1 MSSAARPSKC
11 SPTRRSP
18 FSCNK
23 GRKGECVGQPCAR
36 RQSRA
41 NESGSHPTL
50 CWREGDS
57 NPRSRC
63 QGELSCRAM
72 KAEPPEDI
80 VRTSFGEGAA
90 AVSSICSSRQAIPW
104 AKPLGV
110 GNVAGGRGGINRP
123 AAAQKVPRAGEE
135 RDVRWSTVTNR
146 AAPAYS
152 RSSCWSVISVFLV
165 S

>member
-1 MSSAARPSKC
+1 
-11 SPTRRSP
+11 
-18 FSCNK
+18 
-23 GRKGECVGQPCAR
+23 
-36 RQSRA
+36 
-41 NESGSHPTL
+41 
-50 CWREGDS
+50 
-57 NPRSRC
+57 
-63 QGELSCRAM
+63 M

-90 AVSSICSSRQAIPW
+90 AVELDLFFAASHSMGL

-146 AAPAYS
+146 AAPVYS
-152 RSSCWSVISVFLV
+152 RSSCWPVISVFLV

>member
-1 MSSAARPSKC
+1 
-11 SPTRRSP
+11 
-18 FSCNK
+18 
-23 GRKGECVGQPCAR
+23 
-36 RQSRA
+36 
-41 NESGSHPTL
+41 
-50 CWREGDS
+50 
-57 NPRSRC
+57 
-63 QGELSCRAM
+63 M
-72 KAEPPEDI
+72 KAEPAEDI

-90 AVSSICSSRQAIPW
+90 AVELDLFFAASHSMGL

-146 AAPAYS
+146 AAPVYS